1 MATFRKIGTGTVTIS
16 PLARHYIGNV
26 LDSGRLSYGPY
37 SEQFER
43 EFALLHGCKYG
54 ILSNSGTSSLLVAL
68 QAMKELHGWQDGDE
82 VIVPALTFVATV
94 NIVLQNGLKPVLVD
108 VEPDYY
114 GIDCSKL
121 GQAITRRTRAVI
133 PVHTFGQPCDMIDL
147 RYEMDAH
154 HLVIEDSCEAM
165 FVGWNHTG
173 HDPIKGPFPY
183 TDYVGGTGDIGCF
196 SMYAAHLLVTGV
208 GGLAI
213 TNNPDYARTMRS
225 LVNHGMS
232 YDDLSGSDNG
242 FTPVKTRRDFVF
254 DRVGHSFRI
263 TEMEAALGL
272 AQLQDWREMI
282 KRRQEN
288 AAYLTERLTPFEDRL
303 QLPQQRPHTEHAWMM
318 FPLVCR
324 QPEVRDSLTRFLE
337 TRGVETRRMLPLTC
351 QPVYNSWCNEADYPV
366 AKWINENGF
375 YLGCHQGLTF
385 DDLDYVAEAIGDF
398 FGSR

>member
-37 SEQFER
+37 SEQFEQ
-43 EFALLHGCKYG
+43 EFATLHGCKYG

-68 QAMKELHGWQDGDE
+68 QAMKELHGWQEGDE
-82 VIVPALTFVATV
+82 VIVPALTFVASV
-94 NIVLQNGLKPVLVD
+94 NVVLQNGLKPVLVD
-108 VEPDYY
+108 CESGYY
-114 GIDCSKL
+114 GINPAL
-121 GQAITRRTRAVI
+121 IEQAITPRTRAI
-133 PVHTFGQPCDMIDL
+133 MPVHTFGQPCEMLKLQDWEDL
-147 RYEMDAH
+147 LILA
-154 HLVIEDSCEAM
+154 DSCEAM
-165 FVGWNHTG
+165 FVNHRDVSLGGWA
-173 HDPIKGPFPY
+173 
-183 TDYVGGTGDIGCF
+183 DITCF
-196 SMYAAHLLVTGV
+196 STYAAHLLVTGV
-208 GGLAI
+208 GGMAI
-213 TNNPDYARTMRS
+213 TDNPDYARTMRS

-254 DRVGHSFRI
+254 DRVGHSFRS

-375 YLGCHQGLTF
+375 YLGCHQNLTTG
-385 DDLDYVAEAIGDF
+385 DLDYITEAIGDF